1 MNEEKNVDR
10 FDGTGC
16 GDCVDRGCADKS
28 KPQIQNYD
36 IAAYIWPSYTGHEDR
51 TRIFWPEG
59 IGEWQTV
66 KSAGPRFE
74 GHKWP
79 RKPLLGYKDEAEKE
93 TMAEQIDLAASHGVN
108 VFIYDWY
115 WYDRRPFLENCLN
128 DGFLKAAEDDKRMR
142 FYLMWANHDA
152 GVLWDK
158 RNSDRGLRSDFPP
171 VWLGS
176 IDEKEFGV
184 VCDRVINK
192 YFKHPLYY
200 TIDGKPVFSI
210 YECSNFIKGL
220 GGVPQARKAI
230 EMFREM
236 CVKAGLPGLHLQ
248 LVLTHPAAAT
258 HPGATTPEIAREIG
272 FDSITHY
279 QYVHFTNIARPFPEI
294 IPDLVREWD
303 NIAATY
309 GIPCFPHVSVGWDA
323 TPRFHDYLGGIAVDN
338 TPVNVGAHLR
348 EACKYIDEK
357 VRSGGSILPP
367 LITVNSWNEWTEG
380 SYLLPDDLY
389 GTGYLD
395 EIRKVTDIR

>member
-1 MNEEKNVDR
+1 MSEDK
-10 FDGTGC
+10 
-16 GDCVDRGCADKS
+16 CVDRAECAK
-28 KPQIQNYD
+28 KGPQEQKYD
-36 IAAYIWPSYTGHEDR
+36 VAAYIWPSYTGHEER
-51 TRIFWPEG
+51 TRIFWPDG

-66 KSAGPRFE
+66 KAAGPRFE

-128 DGFLKAAEDDKRMR
+128 DGFLEAAKDDPRMR

-158 RNSDRGLRSDFPP
+158 RNSDRGLALGGKDP
-171 VWLGS
+171 VWLGC
-176 IDEKEFGV
+176 IDEREFRI
-184 VCDRVINK
+184 VCERVISK
-192 YFKHPLYY
+192 YFTHPLYY
-200 TIDGKPVFSI
+200 KIDGKPVFSI
-210 YECSNFIKGL
+210 YECSNFVKGL
-220 GGVPQARKAI
+220 GGVEGAAKAI
-230 EMFREM
+230 REFRRM
-236 CVKAGLPGLHLQ
+236 CVEAGLPGLHLQ
-248 LVLTHPAAAT
+248 LVLTHPVGAT
-258 HPGATTPEIAREIG
+258 HPGATTPEICREIG

-279 QYVHFTNIARPFPEI
+279 QFVHFTNIARPYLDI

-303 NIAATY
+303 KITEAY
-309 GIPCFPHVSVGWDA
+309 GIPYFPHISVGWDA
-323 TPRFHDYLGGIAVDN
+323 SPRFYEYVGGVAVDN
-338 TPVNVGAHLR
+338 TPENVGAALR
-348 EACKYIDEK
+348 AACRYIDEK
-357 VRSGGSILPP
+357 IRTSGSILPP

-395 EIRKVTDIR
+395 EIKKIAD